1 MLPVVDPFVLLSEK
15 LNMVIVLSSRQ
26 SWIDQ
31 KVAVVVFI
39 ETNAPF
45 FKVWYTNDCTCR
57 LPAERCQLGMA
68 EQVRSRD
75 AFPLSGKGLILE
87 KRE

>member
-31 KVAVVVFI
+31 KVAVVVFYRNKCSI
-39 ETNAPF
+39 CL
-45 FKVWYTNDCTCR
+45 KS
-57 LPAERCQLGMA
+57 G
-68 EQVRSRD
+68 EQVIAPVDCLLNAANWEWLNKSEVEML
-75 AFPLSGKGLILE
+75 FL
-87 KRE
+87 

>member
-45 FKVWYTNDCTCR
+45 FKVWYTNDCTC
-57 LPAERCQLGMA
+57 
-68 EQVRSRD
+68 
-75 AFPLSGKGLILE
+75 
-87 KRE
+87 